1 MYITIGLLVLFGLLY
16 GYFREKAGK
25 RALIFKAGAT
35 SMAVFAGIYGA
46 LQTHRL
52 AEWVIVLGLIC
63 CMTADVILEIQFIRG
78 VYLFGA
84 AHLLFILA
92 FCQKVVPTKYTW
104 LIFGGIYLCVF
115 LIFRD
120 KIGALGEF
128 KRQAFGYMAVL
139 AGVVAMAFT
148 MYLHLQSNMALL
160 YSIGACCFLISD
172 CIIAWSLVH
181 ERRKL
186 TDGVLI
192 LTLYYAAVYLIG
204 SAVWITR

>member
-1 MYITIGLLVLFGLLY
+1 MYLTIGLLVLFGLLY

-63 CMTADVILEIQFIRG
+63 CMAADVILEIQFIRG

-104 LIFGGIYLCVF
+104 MIFFGIYVCAF
-115 LIFRD
+115 LIFHD
-120 KIGALGEF
+120 KIGMLGDL

-139 AGVVAMAFT
+139 VGMVAMAFT
-148 MYLHLQSNMALL
+148 VYLHLQSDMALL
-160 YSIGACCFLISD
+160 YSIGACCFLVSD

-192 LTLYYAAVYLIG
+192 LTLYYAAVYMIG
-204 SAVWITR
+204 SAVWIAR